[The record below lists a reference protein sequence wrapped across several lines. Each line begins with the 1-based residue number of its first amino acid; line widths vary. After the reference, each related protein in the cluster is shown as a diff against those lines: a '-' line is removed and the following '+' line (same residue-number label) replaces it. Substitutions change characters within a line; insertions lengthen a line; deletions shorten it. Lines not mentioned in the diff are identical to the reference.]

1 MQFRPTAIA
10 GVVEV
15 LVDWQRDARGAFGR
29 TFCQDEFG
37 AHGLMTRV
45 AQSSLSSNLRRG
57 TLRGIHLQAKPH
69 AEAKL
74 VQCVAG
80 RIYDVAVDLRPGS
93 PTYGRYHAVE
103 LAAGD
108 GRMLYVPEGCGHGF
122 QTLLDESAVFY
133 QISTP
138 YAPDAQ
144 AGVRWNDPAIGVPWP
159 LPREA
164 IVSARDDALPMLPD
178 FAATIS

>member
-1 MQFRPTAIA
+1 MQFRSTAIA

-15 LVDWQRDARGAFGR
+15 LVDWQCDERGAFGR
-29 TFCQDEFG
+29 TFCQDEFR
-37 AHGLMTRV
+37 AHALMTRV

-69 AEAKL
+69 EEAKL

-80 RIYDVAVDLRPGS
+80 RIYDVAVDLRAGS

-103 LAAGD
+103 LAAGE
-108 GRMLYVPEGCGHGF
+108 GRLLYVPEGCGHGF
-122 QTLLDESAVFY
+122 QTLMDHSAVFY
-133 QISTP
+133 EISTF
-138 YAPDAQ
+138 YAPAAQ

-159 LPREA
+159 LPAEA
-164 IVSARDDALPMLPD
+164 IVSARDNALPMLQD
-178 FAATIS
+178 FTATV